1 MSGMPNRSQ
10 PKGSRNLNST
20 WMPSNQSKS
29 PKIKIYRPFYKKSMI
44 WKMSPYCKNQPVI
57 NSFDNEWHKTA
68 FETYFIIF
76 HFLAGKMAT
85 RTRLGKTTEFV
96 CFCFFFSFF
105 SFFLFFFFSFFLSDW
120 FGMNWSMK
128 CGGTSWNR
136 AKIGPKFTCLKKK
149 WIDWEMKKWKNEKIH
164 WKWWLKINS

>member
-85 RTRLGKTTEFV
+85 RTRLGKTTEFFCL
-96 CFCFFFSFF
+96 CFFF
-105 SFFLFFFFSFFLSDW
+105 SFFLFFFFSFWLIWDELIDEVWRNELKS
-120 FGMNWSMK
+120 GE
-128 CGGTSWNR
+128 NR
-136 AKIGPKFTCLKKK
+136 PEIHLLEKKNEL
-149 WIDWEMKKWKNEKIH
+149 IEKWKNERMKKH
-164 WKWWLKINS
+164 TGNDDWK